1 MNSFSSTIF
10 KAISNIEYGDDANEN
25 LEKVADE
32 FTKILK
38 KTQDKT
44 NVQQIKNTT
53 FKTQEKQ
60 EIRNKINKLC
70 RENIWL

>member
-1 MNSFSSTIF
+1 MSFFSSGIL
-10 KAISNIEYGDDANEN
+10 KAITNIEYSDDANEN

-38 KTQDKT
+38 KTQDKN

-53 FKTQEKQ
+53 FKTKEKQ

>member
-1 MNSFSSTIF
+1 MSFFSSGIL
-10 KAISNIEYGDDANEN
+10 KAITNIEYSDDANEN
-25 LEKVADE
+25 LEKVAEE

-44 NVQQIKNTT
+44 NVQQTKNTT
-53 FKTQEKQ
+53 LKTQEKQ